1 MKVYVLWN
9 IHELN
14 DDYGQ
19 HDEEKLIGI
28 YSTEEKASKAI
39 EAHKG
44 LEGFRDYPVECFEI
58 HEAVVDRSNWNEG
71 FTTVR
76 YQYHNQYFGHR
87 GAPQWH
93 QQKHIWIS
101 YWISFPGLMRLPIA
115 Q

>member
-58 HEAVVDRSNWNEG
+58 HEAVVDRSNWNED

-76 YQYHNQYFGHR
+76 YQ
-87 GAPQWH
+87 
-93 QQKHIWIS
+93 
-101 YWISFPGLMRLPIA
+101 
-115 Q
+115 